1 MLLHRIKGIKGTFH
15 VDIKIILGH
24 EDQNVDKQSR
34 VIGVLRIANYIQAS
48 SAENDAVKEKM
59 LVLVGF

>member
-1 MLLHRIKGIKGTFH
+1 MLLHRIKAVKGTFH

-48 SAENDAVKEKM
+48 SAENDVVKEKM